1 MVERSHYTPKLPEEA
16 LTMDCQDYPALHA
29 ERARGQH
36 LRLDDRGAIQRL
48 HKLGYSNRAIAR
60 EVNCSPT
67 TIGNE
72 LRRGTPEYSNG
83 RRGRKPGYTARR
95 GQATYDVNRRCCHKS
110 HRIVSDANASFE
122 NFSFAAFFASAKNLA
137 GAFAHKIMNEKIT

>member
-1 MVERSHYTPKLPEEA
+1 
-16 LTMDCQDYPALHA
+16 MDCQDYPALHA

-83 RRGRKPGYTARR
+83 RRGRSQDIRLGEGKRLTMSTEDVVTSRTA
-95 GQATYDVNRRCCHKS
+95 
-110 HRIVSDANASFE
+110 
-122 NFSFAAFFASAKNLA
+122 
-137 GAFAHKIMNEKIT
+137 